1 MEKPFINEEK
11 NILKI
16 ICLILSYLSWLLVT
30 INNFTSLKWMYNCK
44 DTGGIGVVWN
54 IGIYS
59 NLKNSNLETIEHIN
73 RELGGEQ
80 DELYNPYYIP
90 LQMYEIMIY
99 IVFNFAYIIT
109 LIGCIVYIIKTLI
122 KKDQEIING
131 MMGTIS
137 KIHFFPLLCAFVMA
151 LLGEII
157 NGNNVK
163 DIHYTGLIISIL
175 GLASMIFIYIY
186 TNFKNNVWWTKF
198 CLKEGTF
205 SCLIILFWYN
215 FCYVIY
221 QCRYADKGH
230 KDNDIQ
236 DLQKSYSLAFSIIF
250 GIGSI
255 AFSYVF
261 RDIMISFMNI
271 LIYIGLI
278 KYYFELGNTNSK
290 AYNKNG
296 EAAIDI
302 IILIGSIILFLYLL
316 IEYIQNEMI
325 EIKSQIF
332 NLGQIQTQTI
342 IKVNENTEQINLIT
356 NNINLRIK
364 GEENLEKN
372 EIILNFN
379 C

>member
-1 MEKPFINEEK
+1 MEKPNNIGGK
-11 NILKI
+11 NNIKSIFLI
-16 ICLILSYLSWLLVT
+16 ISCVSWLLVAV
-30 INNFTSLKWMYNCK
+30 NNLASLKWMYNGKK
-44 DTGGIGVVWN
+44 DGVSRSVWN
-54 IGIYS
+54 ILIY
-59 NLKNSNLETIEHIN
+59 NE
-73 RELGGEQ
+73 
-80 DELYNPYYIP
+80 YYP
-90 LQMYEIMIY
+90 LQMNEIMIY
-99 IVFNFAYIIT
+99 IVFNFYYAIIF
-109 LIGCIVYIIKTLI
+109 IGCVVYIIKTLI
-122 KKDQEIING
+122 KKDQQIIEG

-137 KIHFFPLLCAFVMA
+137 QFHFFPLLCAFAMT

-157 NGNNVK
+157 DQDNRKN
-163 DIHYTGLIISIL
+163 IIFTGLVISIV
-175 GLASMIFIYIY
+175 GLATLIFIYIN

-230 KDNDIQ
+230 KEDNDIQ

-342 IKVNENTEQINLIT
+342 IKVNENTEQINFIT